1 MEVEKKYVN
10 LILPSLQKKIEKL
23 EGEDLC
29 KDFLQDLKKAKFVD
43 TFCLMGNSYSDKFF
57 EELSKYL
64 ENI

>member
-29 KDFLQDLKKAKFVD
+29 KNFLQDLK
-43 TFCLMGNSYSDKFF
+43 
-57 EELSKYL
+57 
-64 ENI
+64 